1 MKAMA
6 QRASGA
12 AVSGLTNS
20 TEKGARPP
28 AACVLVFA
36 IVMRL
41 FLVVALVV
49 GTSMLAGERTVPS
62 PDPRPQDGPVPSV
75 CSETALRNA
84 DSIDRVVIRAMREK
98 HIPGLSLALVRDGR
112 ADKLQSY
119 GWADLESCVPAT
131 NATRFGIGSISKQF
145 AAAGALLLA
154 RNRISLDDSI
164 TKYLPEGNGVW
175 DGITIRHLL
184 THTSGIK
191 DYADDDNKYECMRL
205 DRTSAPPTA
214 ELVRQIA
221 AAPLNFLAGE
231 DWAYSNT
238 GYLLLSVLIERV
250 SGQSFADYMHNQVF
264 VPLGMTSTRFY
275 SSSELIPKRGTP
287 YHVAENAAVTH
298 GDYIADQFS
307 RWGDMGMLSTGPDMM
322 RWAAAMDST
331 KFLTKGE
338 WKEMF
343 TPVRL
348 NDGSA
353 YPYGFGLGLGEVRGR
368 LLVSHGGT
376 FRVGYSAY
384 FLHVPARRVTVVI
397 LSNHFGEG
405 FPPKAICH
413 DVIDVM
419 DRVLASFPEPATKP
433 DPNPNRTEALLQL
446 LRGAN
451 EETGAISTT
460 AAFRHLVGAGIGGFA
475 KANPNFR
482 GLLFLEC
489 RRPSPAPPAAFG
501 TAVNDECSYRL
512 DGVPGSKVMTFW
524 LTRRNELA
532 GYSSW

>member
-1 MKAMA
+1 MK
-6 QRASGA
+6 
-12 AVSGLTNS
+12 L
-20 TEKGARPP
+20 
-28 AACVLVFA
+28 L
-36 IVMRL
+36 
-41 FLVVALVV
+41 LVVALMVAA
-49 GTSMLAGERTVPS
+49 SALAEERTVPF
-62 PDPRPQDGPVPSV
+62 PDTRSQNGPVANV
-75 CSETALRNA
+75 CSETAPPPNA
-84 DSIDRVVIRAMREK
+84 DSIDRVVIRAMRDK
-98 HIPGLSLALVRDGR
+98 HIPGLSLAVVRNGR

-145 AAAGALLLA
+145 AAAGALLLV
-154 RNRISLDDSI
+154 RNDCISLDDSI

-175 DGITIRHLL
+175 DRITIRHLL

-191 DYADDDNKYECMRL
+191 DYADDDSKYECMRL

-214 ELVRQIA
+214 DLVRHIA
-221 AAPLNFLAGE
+221 AAPLNFQAGD

-238 GYLLLSVLIERV
+238 GYLLLSVLIERA
-250 SGQSFADYMHNQVF
+250 SGQSFPNYMHNQVF

-275 SSSELIPKRGTP
+275 SPSESIPKQGTP
-287 YHVAENAAVTH
+287 YHVAENGAVTH
-298 GDYIADQFS
+298 GDYISDQFS

-322 RWAAAMDST
+322 RWASAMDST
-331 KFLTKGE
+331 KFLTKEEG
-338 WKEMF
+338 KQMC

-353 YPYGFGLGLGEVRGR
+353 YPYGFGLGLAEVRGQ

-384 FLHVPARRVTVVI
+384 FRRVPARGVTIVI

-405 FPPKAICH
+405 FPPKVISH
-413 DVIDVM
+413 DIIGVM
-419 DRVLASFPEPATKP
+419 DRVLASFPEAATKP
-433 DPNPNRTEALLQL
+433 DPDPKRSEALLQL

-451 EETGAISTT
+451 EATGAISTT
-460 AAFRHLVGAGIGGFA
+460 AAFRRLVGSGIGGFA

-489 RRPSPAPPAAFG
+489 GRPSSAPPAALG
-501 TAVNDECSYRL
+501 TAVNQECSYRL
-512 DGVPGSKVMTFW
+512 DGVQGSKVMTFW
-524 LTRRNELA
+524 LTPRNELA